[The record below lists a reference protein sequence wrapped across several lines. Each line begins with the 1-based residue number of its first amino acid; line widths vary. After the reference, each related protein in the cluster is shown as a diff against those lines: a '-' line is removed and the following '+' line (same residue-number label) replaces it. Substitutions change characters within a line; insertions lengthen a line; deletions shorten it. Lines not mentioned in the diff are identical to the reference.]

1 MGTAPAPHLTGPEF
15 LNRARQWEYWRAA
28 LAVVLL
34 DVSAK
39 ERDKTPYL
47 VTVDEQTLEG
57 IRSSLYPHFGEE
69 ASLMAVEFALNA
81 VANVQPPEAD
91 THTHTY
97 AVSLEDVWATAT
109 FYCAQTLHA
118 AVRARGFVDG
128 LLGASLALHAKI
140 TLASRQ
146 LSEHAM
152 GWSKSVAGTIADAL
166 ALASKQAALE
176 ADDHQQR
183 LLLHEFK
190 RRLHTLD
197 AADIMKNSGIIAEQ
211 LGSTIDIATTLVDI
225 SKPHLSWFDSQ
236 IYESN
241 KGNELSLEVFY
252 GEVIRR
258 LMATPSG

>member
-1 MGTAPAPHLTGPEF
+1 METTPAPHLTGPEF
-15 LNRARQWEYWRAA
+15 LNRMRQWEYWRAA
-28 LAVVLL
+28 LAIVLL

-39 ERDKTPYL
+39 ERDKTPFL
-47 VTVDEQTLEG
+47 VTIDEQALEG
-57 IRSSLYPHFGEE
+57 IRRSLYSQFGEE

-81 VANVQPPEAD
+81 VANVQPQEAEAPKNPN
-91 THTHTY
+91 

-128 LLGASLALHAKI
+128 LLGASLALHAKV
-140 TLASRQ
+140 TLASRKIA
-146 LSEHAM
+146 EHAT
-152 GWSKSVAGTIADAL
+152 GWSKSVARNIADAL
-166 ALASKQAALE
+166 ALAGKQASLE
-176 ADDHQQR
+176 AEDHQQR
-183 LLLHEFK
+183 LLLHEFG

-197 AADIMKNSGIIAEQ
+197 AADIMKNAGVIAEQ
-211 LGSTIDIATTLVDI
+211 LDSTTEVAITLVDI

-252 GEVIRR
+252 GDVIKR
-258 LMATPSG
+258 LMTMPSA

>member
-15 LNRARQWEYWRAA
+15 LNRTRQWEYWRAA
-28 LAVVLL
+28 LAIALL

-39 ERDKTPYL
+39 ERDKTPFL

-57 IRSSLYPHFGEE
+57 IRGSLYSQFGEE

-81 VANVQPPEAD
+81 VANVQPPDAD
-91 THTHTY
+91 VLKSAHT
-97 AVSLEDVWATAT
+97 VSLEDVWATAT

-128 LLGASLALHAKI
+128 LLGASLALHAKVA
-140 TLASRQ
+140 LSSRQ
-146 LSEHAM
+146 LTEHAT
-152 GWSKSVAGTIADAL
+152 GWSKSVADKISEAL
-166 ALASKQAALE
+166 ALAGKQAALE

-183 LLLHEFK
+183 LLLHEFG
-190 RRLHTLD
+190 RRLRSLD
-197 AADIMKNSGIIAEQ
+197 AADIMKNAGAIAEQ
-211 LGSTIDIATTLVDI
+211 LDSITDIATTLVEI

-252 GEVIRR
+252 GDVIRR
-258 LMATPSG
+258 LMAAPSS